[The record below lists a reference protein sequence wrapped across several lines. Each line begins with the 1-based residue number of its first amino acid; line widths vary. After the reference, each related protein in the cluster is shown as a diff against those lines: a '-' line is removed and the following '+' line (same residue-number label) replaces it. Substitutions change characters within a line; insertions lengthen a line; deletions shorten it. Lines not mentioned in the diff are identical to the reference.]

1 MMRFP
6 FSLRLS
12 AIFLSASLGACA
24 TPSDAPSAR
33 HLSATPPA
41 ITLQPQSQSVPPG
54 ATATFTVSADG
65 TAPLTY
71 QWQKNGVEIGGAT
84 ANTYTSP
91 ATAAGDNGSIFAVI
105 VSNAAGQTVSSVAT
119 LTISPLTPRS
129 YTTKFLFTENPLSE
143 KGNWISAGEPGAASV
158 QTTPDLAFG
167 TGSPSS
173 DSGDVMAVL
182 GGTWNPDQM
191 AQGIVHTTNQNAN
204 LVQEIELLL
213 RSSIS
218 GGGVTGYK
226 FKFRVLAKGNSYVQ
240 IVRGDGSTGGFSILA
255 ETVGPGVSDCDVIQ
269 ATAKG
274 NELTALI
281 NGVQVLQANDNT
293 ITSGGPG
300 IGFFNRGPAQSNADY
315 GFVNFYAAELTPDN
329 H

>member
-1 MMRFP
+1 M
-6 FSLRLS
+6 
-12 AIFLSASLGACA
+12 
-24 TPSDAPSAR
+24 PSDAPTPP
-33 HLSATPPA
+33 HPSATPPA
-41 ITLQPQSQSVPPG
+41 ITLQPQSQTVSPG
-54 ATATFTVSADG
+54 AAATFTVSADG

-71 QWQKNGVEIGGAT
+71 QWQKNGAEISGAT

-91 ATAAGDNGSIFAVI
+91 ASAAGDNGSTFAVI
-105 VSNAAGQTVSSVAT
+105 VGNAAGQTASSVAT

-129 YTTKFLFTENPLSE
+129 YTTKFLLTENPISE
-143 KGNWISAGEPGAASV
+143 KGNWISGGEPGTTV

-167 TGSPSS
+167 AGSPSN
-173 DSGDVMAVL
+173 DSGDVTAVL
-182 GGTWNPDQM
+182 GGTWNLDQM

-204 LVQEIELLL
+204 VVQEIELLL
-213 RSSIS
+213 RASIS

-240 IVRGDGSTGGFSILA
+240 IVRGDGSAGGFSILA
-255 ETVGPGVSDCDVIQ
+255 ETVGPGVSDGDLIK
-269 ATAKG
+269 ATAIG
-274 NELTALI
+274 NDLAAYI

-293 ITSGGPG
+293 ITKGGPG

-315 GFVNFYAAELTPDN
+315 GFENFYATELTPDN

>member
-6 FSLRLS
+6 SSLRFS
-12 AIFLSASLGACA
+12 TIFLGASLGACA
-24 TPSDAPSAR
+24 MPSDTPTAPR
-33 HLSATPPA
+33 PSATPPA
-41 ITLQPQSQSVPPG
+41 ITLQPQSQSVSPG
-54 ATATFTVSADG
+54 AAATFTVNADG

-71 QWQKNGVEIGGAT
+71 QWQKNGAEIGGAT

-91 ATAAGDNGSIFAVI
+91 ATAAGDNGSTFVVI

-143 KGNWISAGEPGAASV
+143 KGNWIRGSEPGTAV

-167 TGSPSS
+167 TGSQSN
-173 DSGDVMAVL
+173 DSGDAIAVL
-182 GGTWNPDQM
+182 GGTWNLDQM

-213 RSSIS
+213 RTSLS
-218 GGGVTGYK
+218 GGGITGYK

-255 ETVGPGVSDCDVIQ
+255 ETIGPGVSDGDLIQ

-293 ITSGGPG
+293 ITGGGPG

-315 GFVNFYAAELTPDN
+315 GFENFYATELTPDN